1 MQKKLIA
8 IAFLISI
15 SISTM
20 AIDYTV
26 SFNKIKSHYVTVDIT
41 FDASGKDF
49 VDFKVPVWTPG
60 SYKVREFSNAFE
72 NVTADD
78 NEVTRV
84 DKNTWRIA
92 TNGASDMTLSYDV
105 YCFAISVRQSYA
117 DENYAFLHGVSS
129 FGYIEGYEKEQI
141 VLTIQPYEGWKNVEV
156 ALPQTKAAGYV
167 FTCDNYDLLAD
178 SPIALGNFDKTSY
191 TSGKVPHTVVMIGEG
206 NYDLDTIKEDFK
218 KISDSQIAMMG
229 DHPSDRYT
237 HFIYNVGSGGGG
249 LEHLNSQTSMMYR
262 WGYSS
267 AGRYR
272 SFLGLIA
279 HEYFHLWN
287 VKRVRPIQLGPFDY
301 DKEVY
306 TDMLWIAEG
315 ITSYYDDKTLHRIGL
330 YDDEEYLGILA
341 SQINRLEN
349 SPGKDIMSLAHS
361 SMLAWVKAYLPTEE
375 SMNTTVSYYNKGMI
389 AAALLD
395 LEIRANSEKS
405 LDDVMRTLYN
415 DFYKK
420 QNRGFTHEEFIGVCT
435 ETAGKDMKPFF
446 DDVIFSTKPL
456 DYATIL
462 GKFGIYIEDKNAD
475 KTVAWSGVVS
485 SHGNGKTTISNIYNS
500 SPAVDAGLSVNDEII
515 AINGWRVGDRLE
527 DHDAMYG
534 VNDAV
539 EITYARDGKIYTT
552 TLIYAKS
559 TQVAYTLKK
568 SGDENKLQKDWLK
581 KWSRY

>member
-1 MQKKLIA
+1 MHKKFIV

-20 AIDYTV
+20 ALDYTV
-26 SFNKIKSHYVTVDIT
+26 SFDKVKSHYVTVDLT
-41 FDASGKDF
+41 FDATGKDF

-72 NVTADD
+72 NVTAGDK
-78 NEVTRV
+78 EVKRIN
-84 DKNTWRIA
+84 KNTWSIA
-92 TNGASDMTLSYDV
+92 TSGASEVKLSYDV
-105 YCFAISVRQSYA
+105 YSFTVSVRQSYA
-117 DENYAFLHGVSS
+117 DENYAFLHGVSA
-129 FGYIEGYEKEQI
+129 FGYLEGYEKEQI
-141 VLTIQPYEGWKNVEV
+141 TLSIVPYAGWNNVEV

-191 TSGKVPHTVVMIGEG
+191 VSGKVPHTVVMIGEG
-206 NYDLDTIKEDFK
+206 NYDLETIREDFK

-237 HFIYNVGSGGGG
+237 HFVYNVGNGGGG

-262 WGYSS
+262 WGYTSK
-267 AGRYR
+267 GRYR
-272 SFLGLIA
+272 NFLGLIA

-389 AAALLD
+389 AAAMLD
-395 LEIRANSEKS
+395 LEIRANGKKS
-405 LDDVMRTLYN
+405 LDDVMTTLYT

-420 QNRGFTHEEFIGVCT
+420 KGRGFTHEEFIAVCT
-435 ETAGKDMKPFF
+435 ELAGKNMKPFF
-446 DDVIFSTKPL
+446 EDVIFSTKPL
-456 DYATIL
+456 DYETI
-462 GKFGIYIEDKNAD
+462 FSQYGISITDKNAD
-475 KTVAWSGVVS
+475 KTTPWSGVVS
-485 SHGNGKTTISNIYNS
+485 SHSNGKTTITNIYS
-500 SPAVDAGLSVNDEII
+500 KSPAVNAGLSVNDEII
-515 AINGWRVGDRLE
+515 AINGWRVDDKLE
-527 DHDAMYG
+527 NHDSKYG
-534 VNDAV
+534 VNDGV
-539 EITYARDGKIYTT
+539 EITYSRDGKLFTT
-552 TLIYAKS
+552 TLTYAKS
-559 TQVAYTLKK
+559 TQVAFELKK
-568 SGDENKLQKDWLK
+568 SETENELRKAWLGE
-581 KWSRY
+581 

>member
-41 FDASGKDF
+41 FDAAGKDF

-60 SYKVREFSNAFE
+60 SYKVREFSNAYE
-72 NVTADD
+72 NVIADD

-129 FGYIEGYEKEQI
+129 FGYIDGYEKEQI

-262 WGYSS
+262 WGYTS

-272 SFLGLIA
+272 NFLGLIA

-361 SMLAWVKAYLPTEE
+361 SMLAWVKAYLPSEE

-435 ETAGKDMKPFF
+435 ETAGKDMKSFF

-485 SHGNGKTTISNIYNS
+485 SHGNGKTTISNIYSN
-500 SPAVDAGLSVNDEII
+500 SPAVEAGLSVNDEII
-515 AINGWRVGDRLE
+515 AINGWRVSDRLE
-527 DHDAMYG
+527 DHDDKYG
-534 VNDAV
+534 VNDSV
-539 EITYARDGKIYTT
+539 KITYARDGKIYTT

-581 KWSRY
+581 K

>member
-1 MQKKLIA
+1 MHKKLIA

-20 AIDYTV
+20 AINYTV
-26 SFNKIKSHYVTVDIT
+26 SFDKVKSHYVTVDIT
-41 FDASGKDF
+41 FDAAGKDF

-72 NVTADD
+72 NVTAGDLAI
-78 NEVTRV
+78 ERK

-92 TNGASDMTLSYDV
+92 TKGAGEVKLSYDV
-105 YCFAISVRQSYA
+105 YTFTVSVRQSYA
-117 DENYAFLHGVSS
+117 DENYAFLHGVSA
-129 FGYIEGYEKEQI
+129 FGYLEGYEKEQI
-141 VLTIQPYEGWKNVEV
+141 VLTIQPCKGWNNVEV

-206 NYDLDTIKEDFK
+206 NYDLETIKEDFK

-229 DHPSDRYT
+229 DHPSDQYT

-249 LEHLNSQTSMMYR
+249 LEHLNSQTSMMRR
-262 WGYSS
+262 WNYSNPVS
-267 AGRYR
+267 YR

-287 VKRVRPIQLGPFDY
+287 VKRVRPIELGPFDY

-315 ITSYYDDKTLHRIGL
+315 ITSYYDDKTIHRMGMFS
-330 YDDEEYLGILA
+330 DEEYLGIIA

-389 AAALLD
+389 AATMLD
-395 LEIRANSEKS
+395 LEIRAKGKKC
-405 LDDVMRTLYN
+405 LDDVMTALYT

-420 QNRGFTHEEFIGVCT
+420 QGRGFTHDEFIGVCT
-435 ETAGKDMKPFF
+435 KMAGKDMKPFF
-446 DDVIFSTKPL
+446 DNVIFSTKPL
-456 DYATIL
+456 DYERIFSQYGL
-462 GKFGIYIEDKNAD
+462 SLKDENAG

-485 SHGNGKTTISNIYNS
+485 SHGNGKTTISNIYSN

-515 AINGWRVGDRLE
+515 ALNGWRVDGRLE
-527 DHDAMYG
+527 DHDAKYG
-534 VNDAV
+534 VNDSV

-552 TLIYAKS
+552 KLTYAKS
-559 TQVAYTLKK
+559 TKVAYKLTKA
-568 SGDENKLQKDWLK
+568 DPENKLQKAWLQK
-581 KWSRY
+581 

>member
-1 MQKKLIA
+1 MHKKIIV

-20 AIDYTV
+20 ALDYAV
-26 SFNKIKSHYVTVDIT
+26 SFDKVKSHYVTVDLT
-41 FDASGKDF
+41 FDATGRDF

-72 NVTADD
+72 NVTAGDK
-78 NEVTRV
+78 EVKRIN
-84 DKNTWRIA
+84 KNTWRIA
-92 TNGASDMTLSYDV
+92 TSGASEVKLSYDV
-105 YCFAISVRQSYA
+105 YSFTVSVRQSYA
-117 DENYAFLHGVSS
+117 DENYAFLHGVSA
-129 FGYIEGYEKEQI
+129 FGYLEGYEKEQI
-141 VLTIQPYEGWKNVEV
+141 TLSIVPYAGWNNVEV

-167 FTCDNYDLLAD
+167 FTCENYDLLAD

-191 TSGKVPHTVVMIGEG
+191 VSGKVPHTVVMIGEG
-206 NYDLDTIKEDFK
+206 NYDLETIREDFK

-237 HFIYNVGSGGGG
+237 HFVYNVGNGGGG

-262 WGYSS
+262 WGYTSK
-267 AGRYR
+267 GRYR
-272 SFLGLIA
+272 NFLGLIA

-389 AAALLD
+389 AAAMLD
-395 LEIRANSEKS
+395 LEIRANGKKS
-405 LDDVMRTLYN
+405 LDDVMTTLYT

-420 QNRGFTHEEFIGVCT
+420 KGRGFTHEEFIAVCT
-435 ETAGKDMKPFF
+435 ELAGKNMKPFF
-446 DDVIFSTKPL
+446 EDVIFSTKPL
-456 DYATIL
+456 DYESI
-462 GKFGIYIEDKNAD
+462 FSQYGISITDKNAD
-475 KTVAWSGVVS
+475 KTTPWSGVVS
-485 SHGNGKTTISNIYNS
+485 SHSNGKTTITNIYSN

-515 AINGWRVGDRLE
+515 AINGWRVDDKLE
-527 DHDAMYG
+527 NHDSKYG
-534 VNDAV
+534 VNDGV
-539 EITYARDGKIYTT
+539 EITYSRDGKLFTT
-552 TLIYAKS
+552 TLTYAKS
-559 TQVAYTLKK
+559 TQVAFELKK
-568 SGDENKLQKDWLK
+568 SEIENELRKAWLGE
-581 KWSRY
+581 

>member
-1 MQKKLIA
+1 MHKKFIV

-20 AIDYTV
+20 ALDYTV
-26 SFNKIKSHYVTVDIT
+26 SFDKVKSHYVTVDLT
-41 FDASGKDF
+41 FDATGKDF

-72 NVTADD
+72 NVTAGDK
-78 NEVTRV
+78 EVKRIN
-84 DKNTWRIA
+84 KNTWRIA
-92 TNGASDMTLSYDV
+92 TSGASEVKLSYDV
-105 YCFAISVRQSYA
+105 YSFTVSVRQSYA
-117 DENYAFLHGVSS
+117 DENYAFLHGVSA
-129 FGYIEGYEKEQI
+129 FGYLEGYEKEQI
-141 VLTIQPYEGWKNVEV
+141 TLSIVPYAGWNNVEV

-191 TSGKVPHTVVMIGEG
+191 VSGKVPHTVVMIGEG
-206 NYDLDTIKEDFK
+206 NYDLETIREDFK

-237 HFIYNVGSGGGG
+237 HFVYNVGNGGGG

-262 WGYSS
+262 WGYTSK
-267 AGRYR
+267 GRYR
-272 SFLGLIA
+272 NFLGLIA

-389 AAALLD
+389 AAAMLD
-395 LEIRANSEKS
+395 LEIRANGKKS
-405 LDDVMRTLYN
+405 LDDVMTTLYT

-420 QNRGFTHEEFIGVCT
+420 KGRGFTHEEFIAVCT
-435 ETAGKDMKPFF
+435 ELAGKNMKPFF
-446 DDVIFSTKPL
+446 EDVIFSTKPL
-456 DYATIL
+456 DYETI
-462 GKFGIYIEDKNAD
+462 FSQYGISITDKNAD
-475 KTVAWSGVVS
+475 KTTPWSGVVS
-485 SHGNGKTTISNIYNS
+485 SHSNGKTTITNIYS
-500 SPAVDAGLSVNDEII
+500 KSPAVNAGLSVNDEII
-515 AINGWRVGDRLE
+515 AINGWRVDDKLE
-527 DHDAMYG
+527 NHDSKYG
-534 VNDAV
+534 VNDGV
-539 EITYARDGKIYTT
+539 EITYSRDGKLFTT
-552 TLIYAKS
+552 TLTYAKS
-559 TQVAYTLKK
+559 TQVTFELKK
-568 SGDENKLQKDWLK
+568 SETENELRKAWLGE
-581 KWSRY
+581 